1 MTLRRW
7 LSVGAAGGAAFLAG
21 AWLSPLAVYAAD
33 FDNCCADLE
42 ARIAELEET
51 TARKGNRNVSVKVS
65 GWVNEAIFAWDDG
78 VENNIYIGTNTV
90 EQSRFR
96 FVGEV
101 KIDSRWSAGYEF
113 EVGVVGHPGNQ
124 WNQDGPNSPSAN
136 PANREYYLL
145 QRKSNWFVKNT
156 DYGRV
161 AVGLNA
167 PATYHLTDDADATMT
182 RNVNDAEGPAV
193 FLAGFRVRI
202 NGQFVNGLQFADIL
216 RGFNN
221 LTPGQSGRR
230 DIVRY
235 DTPDWRGFYL
245 TAAWGPDDFA
255 DASMTYQGDVGDFS
269 IFAKAGY
276 GISNDPG
283 TLRTNPDGSTYI
295 VGGTSCISGSNLAL
309 SEPGFRCQWG
319 GAAATLMHNPTGLF
333 LYGGW
338 GRQHVHT
345 DHVFPAGTVLRPTS
359 DMWFL
364 QPGIERKWF
373 DLGKTNLFFNYRQDT
388 PGSNPGRTVSAQI
401 NFWQLG
407 IVQKI
412 DAAETT
418 LYALYQNTSGEV
430 TGNAATAARGA
441 PNGVSRIDAFQEVVM
456 GAKIN
461 F

>member
-1 MTLRRW
+1 MGSVWLRW
-7 LSVGAAGGAAFLAG
+7 LRNSGAA
-21 AWLSPLAVYAAD
+21 LAVVATSVIPAKGIAAD
-33 FDNCCADLE
+33 FDACCSDLE
-42 ARIAELEET
+42 ARIAELEDT
-51 TARKGNRNVSVKVS
+51 AARKGNKKVSVTVS

-78 VENNIYIGTNTV
+78 VEDNIYIGTNTV

-96 FVGEV
+96 FAGEA
-101 KIDSRWSAGYEF
+101 KINKHWSAGFEF

-124 WNQDGPNSPSAN
+124 WNQSGPNSPSAN
-136 PANREYYLL
+136 PANREFYLL

-161 AVGLNA
+161 AVGLNS
-167 PATYHLTDDADATMT
+167 PATYHLTDDADATLT
-182 RNVNDAEGPAV
+182 RNVNDAEGAAV
-193 FLAGFRVRI
+193 FLAGFQVRI
-202 NGQFVNGLQFADIL
+202 NGQFVNGLRFADIL

-235 DTPDWRGFYL
+235 DTPTWGGFYI

-255 DASMTYQGDVGDFS
+255 DGAVTYKGDMGDFS
-269 IFAKAGY
+269 LLAKAGY

-283 TLRTNPDGSTYI
+283 TLRTNADGSTYV
-295 VGGTSCISGSNLAL
+295 VGGTPCLSGSNVAL

-345 DHVFPAGTVLRPTS
+345 DHVFPAGTALLPTS

-364 QPGIERKWF
+364 QPGIERKWL
-373 DLGKTNLFFNYRQDT
+373 DLGKTNLFFEYRQDT
-388 PGSNPGRTVSAQI
+388 PGSNPGRTVSAKI
-401 NFWQLG
+401 VFWQFG

-412 DAAETT
+412 DNADTT
-418 LYALYQNTSGEV
+418 LYALYQHTDGEV

-441 PNGVSRIDAFQEVVM
+441 PAGVSKIDAFQEVVM
-456 GAKIN
+456 GAKVN